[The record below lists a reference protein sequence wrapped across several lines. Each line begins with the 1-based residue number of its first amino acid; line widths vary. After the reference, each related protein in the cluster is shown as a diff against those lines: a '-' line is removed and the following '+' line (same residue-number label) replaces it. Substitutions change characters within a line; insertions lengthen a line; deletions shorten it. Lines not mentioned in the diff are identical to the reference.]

1 MQLTRLDRWLKERF
15 IYETHILTLRLPE
28 VELPD
33 AVIVTEI
40 EQNKRGDYRHRLTV
54 KDNKLAADMIELL
67 KQEHIMHAIHVV
79 EGKHWYNQ
87 RIAPEGKSFTYL
99 LIFRFLSL
107 VGCCFIGLGIY
118 KLAQNEELRSTIKDT
133 IEELK
138 TGM

>member
-33 AVIVTEI
+33 GVVVTDI
-40 EQNKRGDYRHRLTV
+40 EQNKRGDYRHRITIQ
-54 KDNKLAADMIELL
+54 DNKLAADMIDLMKEH
-67 KQEHIMHAIHVV
+67 HIMHAIHVV

-87 RIAPEGKSFTYL
+87 RIAPEGRSFTYMW
-99 LIFRFLSL
+99 IFRFLSFVVFCF
-107 VGCCFIGLGIY
+107 VGFGIF
-118 KLAQNEELRSTIKDT
+118 KLSQNEELRATIKDT